1 MSRDRVE
8 KLEKK
13 SVSQIVKERATPPG
27 TPEIAGYVTDS
38 LKGIRR
44 LTKRTGRKD
53 IAFLDYLLALAE
65 QEADSLASNVYH

>member
-1 MSRDRVE
+1 MSSDVVE

-13 SVSQIVKERATPPG
+13 SNRQVAKEGTSPPG
-27 TPEIAGYVTDS
+27 TVEIAGYVADS

-53 IAFLDYLLALAE
+53 VAFLDYLLALAE

>member
-13 SVSQIVKERATPPG
+13 TVSQVAKGTTPPG

-53 IAFLDYLLALAE
+53 LAFLDYLLALAE